1 MFSAMNMAQNTFH
14 MTQYFFSKLSETD
27 TDSLLRILIQD
38 LALLYVRSF
47 LKKILIEKAMAN
59 YVDGFLNWF

>member
-1 MFSAMNMAQNTFH
+1 MNMAQNTFH

-27 TDSLLRILIQD
+27 TDSPLRILIQD

-59 YVDGFLNWF
+59 YVDGFLN